1 MAATPR
7 FSASGPVACGCLLA
21 AAAAIV
27 TVLDPS
33 QTPLSPPCPWR
44 TVTGLWCPG
53 CGLTRAAHHLLRGDV
68 TTALRYNAL
77 VVPVL
82 AAIALSWWTWLSATR
97 VTGARPS
104 RPMSLTWI
112 SVAGAAAL
120 CFAIVRNLPGV
131 HGLRG

>member
-7 FSASGPVACGCLLA
+7 FSASGPVASGCVLA
-21 AAAAIV
+21 AGAAIV
-27 TVLDPS
+27 TVLDPA
-33 QTPLSPPCPWR
+33 QTPLSLPCPWR

-97 VTGARPS
+97 SAPSSRS
-104 RPMSLTWI
+104 RPMSLAWI
-112 SVAGAAAL
+112 SVAGATAL